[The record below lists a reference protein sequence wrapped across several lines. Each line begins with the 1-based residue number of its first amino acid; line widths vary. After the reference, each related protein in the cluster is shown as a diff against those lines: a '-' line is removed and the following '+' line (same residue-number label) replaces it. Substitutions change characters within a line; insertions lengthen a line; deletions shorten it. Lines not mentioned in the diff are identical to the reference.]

1 MTRTRAE
8 MSVPQTRP
16 SVVVNSGNLS
26 RVVDSHD
33 SLQRVGIGR
42 QEEGSER
49 MLRYFS
55 ERQDHLA
62 QSEQKFRDMEQ
73 AALSIPVAPLGTS
86 YLCFRL
92 DGIKVSKRFLKGSL
106 SNEPF
111 YEALRLS
118 IQGVYQLLRRST
130 GEEYGEHEPGN
141 FFLCAFCISDE
152 VSFILNNRRNH
163 LENRV
168 FKTGTTLAGTLSG
181 ALSLNY
187 QSESKKHAK
196 PSANGHR
203 FPMVMAFD
211 ARPLILNVHDEVE
224 EYILHRWLLA
234 GRNTMSKV
242 LRLAGVLS
250 GEDVYRLAR
259 QNDLPPLCELIER
272 NGLVEQYHSAMRP
285 FTLFLPSSLTHDAK
299 FEQFH
304 PRDGTSGI
312 SLLTERVRRL
322 REQDS
327 MRAPT

>member
-73 AALSIPVAPLGTS
+73 AALAIPVAPLGTS

-92 DGIKVSKRFLKGSL
+92 DGIKVSKRFLKDSL
-106 SNEPF
+106 SNERF
-111 YEALRLS
+111 YDALRLS

-187 QSESKKHAK
+187 KSESKKHAK
-196 PSANGHR
+196 PSANGHQ

-242 LRLAGVLS
+242 LRLAGVLP

-259 QNDLPPLCELIER
+259 QNNLPRLCELIER
-272 NGLVEQYHSAMRP
+272 NGLVERYHSAMRS

-322 REQDS
+322 REQES
-327 MRAPT
+327 VGL

>member
-1 MTRTRAE
+1 MTRKCTE
-8 MSVPQTRP
+8 ISVPQTR
-16 SVVVNSGNLS
+16 SAVVVNAGPPSPTVGSGVS
-26 RVVDSHD
+26 F
-33 SLQRVGIGR
+33 QRFGVGR
-42 QEEGSER
+42 QEEGNER
-49 MLRYFS
+49 MFHYFS
-55 ERQDHLA
+55 EHQDHLA
-62 QSEQKFRDMEQ
+62 HSEQKFRDIEQ

-92 DGIKVSKRFLKGSL
+92 DGIKVSKRFLKDSL
-106 SNEPF
+106 SNESF
-111 YEALRLS
+111 YDALRLS

-187 QSESKKHAK
+187 KSESKKHAK
-196 PSANGHR
+196 PSANGHQ

-211 ARPLILNVHDEVE
+211 SRPLILNVHDEVE

-242 LRLAGVLS
+242 LRLAGVLP

-259 QNDLPPLCELIER
+259 QNDLPRLCELIER
-272 NGLVEQYHSAMRP
+272 NGLVEQYHSAMRS
-285 FTLFLPSSLTHDAK
+285 FTLFLPSALTHDAK
-299 FEQFH
+299 FEQFR

-312 SLLTERVRRL
+312 SFLTERVRRL
-322 REQDS
+322 REQES
-327 MRAPT
+327 VGL

>member
-1 MTRTRAE
+1 MTQTHIKRPRTE
-8 MSVPQTRP
+8 DLP
-16 SVVVNSGNLS
+16 S
-26 RVVDSHD
+26 RVVFSKAPAWSNGLPDSPQSIVTAREAD
-33 SLQRVGIGR
+33 SPP
-42 QEEGSER
+42 
-49 MLRYFS
+49 LREYFS

-92 DGIKVSKRFLKGSL
+92 DGIKVSKRFLKDSL

-118 IQGVYQLLRRST
+118 IQAVYQLLRRST

-168 FKTGTTLAGTLSG
+168 FKTGTMLAGTLS
-181 ALSLNY
+181 AAMSLNY

-196 PSANGHR
+196 PSASGHK

-211 ARPLILNVHDEVE
+211 ARPLVLDVHNEVE
-224 EYILHRWLLA
+224 EYLLHRWLLA
-234 GRNTMSKV
+234 GRNTMCKV
-242 LRLAGVLS
+242 LRLAEVLP
-250 GEDVYRLAR
+250 GDDLYRLGR
-259 QNDLPPLCELIER
+259 QNDLIRLCELIEQH
-272 NGLVEQYHSAMRP
+272 GLVDRYHSAMKS
-285 FTLFLPSSLTHDAK
+285 FTIFLPSAFTHDAV
-299 FEQFH
+299 FEQFR
-304 PRDGTSGI
+304 PRDGTNGI
-312 SLLTERVRRL
+312 LSLIERVRQL
-322 REQDS
+322 REQN
-327 MRAPT
+327 ATGL